1 MNATLHD
8 LVDGWFTPNHLDR
21 LSGRENSSA
30 DAIGREWLL
39 ADGKRLR
46 PFLTASVY
54 AALGGEAELERIAPV
69 AVAVEC
75 FHKASLVH
83 DDIEDGD
90 AERYGRPA
98 VHVRYGVAQAI
109 NAGDW
114 LIGEGYRLL
123 ASAPFDAAIRA
134 ETLTV
139 AAEGHRELARGQGDE
154 LAYCE
159 KPGIVAVDD
168 VLRIYRQKT
177 ASAFEVAVQCGAIAG
192 GLPMD
197 DRKRLT
203 AFSRAFGIAYQIR
216 DDRED
221 FTSSGQRGADLL
233 SLRPTLHFAE
243 ACRLGL
249 AETKEVLE
257 EGGGREARLRLMA
270 AITAS
275 EIPGIVETRLQTVM
289 AEARQAAEE
298 IQAPS
303 LRAFLLRCAAKMERC
318 RSDNKWG

>member
-1 MNATLHD
+1 MNVTLHD
-8 LVDGWFTPNHLDR
+8 LVNGWFTPRYLAK
-21 LSGRENSSA
+21 LSGGENSSA

-54 AALGGEAELERIAPV
+54 AVLRGEADLERIAPV

-75 FHKASLVH
+75 FHKASLIH

-90 AERYGRPA
+90 TERYGRPA

-123 ASAPFDAAIRA
+123 ASAPFEAAVLA
-134 ETLTV
+134 ETLAV

-159 KPGIVAVDD
+159 KPRIVTVDD

-192 GLPMD
+192 GLPTE
-197 DRKRLT
+197 DRARLSV
-203 AFSRAFGIAYQIR
+203 FSRAFGIAYQIR
-216 DDRED
+216 DDQED
-221 FTSSGQRGADLL
+221 FTSQGQRGADLL

-243 ACRLGL
+243 ACSRGL
-249 AETKEVLE
+249 AETKKVLE
-257 EGGGREARLRLMA
+257 EAGGRETRIRLME
-270 AITAS
+270 AIARS
-275 EIPGIVETRLQTVM
+275 EIPECIETRFRAAM
-289 AEARQAAEE
+289 EEARKAAEE
-298 IQAPS
+298 VQALP
-303 LRAFLLRCAAKMERC
+303 LRAFLLHLLDEKKRASARP
-318 RSDNKWG
+318 